1 MGEFKKREK
10 QQKATKGQKS
20 IKQELMVQIGRL
32 VVFVLMVVA
41 VISIAQMW
49 YIINSDKETELT
61 LESQSMAY
69 QLADFFDGFEKM
81 TVQMAVNPEIKTLLS
96 DTGAGD
102 NIRQVE
108 GYGTVYNNL
117 KAIAGTDKENILAT
131 WVGDIDA
138 SVLTQSDGFTSGDG
152 WDITA
157 RPWFECTKTGESML
171 TEPYIDAS
179 TGLLILSAAS
189 PVYNA
194 AGKVIGVAGIDLL
207 LNQVTTV
214 MQAQKIGEEGYV
226 ILISPNGQIV
236 FHPDTDNITADV
248 SEIGIS
254 DNVVTAVRN
263 AQEGFLKFQENGV
276 KKYGYLSS
284 VGENGFMVLSSL
296 PSTEFYSQINMVVI
310 MLVAVF
316 AIGMALIIFGMTKE
330 ADKIIR
336 PIQELNA
343 TAQQLADGNLDVSL
357 NINLENEI
365 GALAKSI
372 AATVARLKEY
382 IVYIDEIS
390 AVLAQMADGRLA
402 ITLTHD
408 YVGEF
413 GKVKE
418 ALLNISSSMTEV
430 MTGINESAAQVSAG
444 ADELAKGSQS
454 LAEGAGTQA
463 AAVEELLATI
473 TTVVEQVESNKEDA
487 EAAAKETEKVTSM
500 MEGSRKQMDNMTDA
514 MEKIR
519 TTSE

>member
-1 MGEFKKREK
+1 MGKYGEKKK
-10 QQKATKGQKS
+10 QQTTATVRKS
-20 IKQELMVQIGRL
+20 IRTELLVQIGRL
-32 VVFVLMVVA
+32 IVVVLVA
-41 VISIAQMW
+41 VAFISIAQMW

-81 TVQMAVNPEIKTLLS
+81 TAQMAVNPEIKALLS
-96 DTGAGD
+96 NTGAD
-102 NIRQVE
+102 DSIRLVE
-108 GYGTVYNNL
+108 GYGTVFNNL
-117 KAIAGTDKENILAT
+117 KGIANTDKENILAT

-138 SVLTQSDGFTSGDG
+138 SVLTQSDGFTSAKG
-152 WDITA
+152 WDITE

-179 TGLLILSAAS
+179 TGQLILSAAS

-207 LNQVTTV
+207 MNHVTNV
-214 MQAQKIGEEGYV
+214 MQEQKIGEEGYV

-236 FHPDTDNITADV
+236 FHPDNDNITADI
-248 SEIGIS
+248 SELDIS
-254 DNVVTAVRN
+254 DNVVNAVRN
-263 AQEGFLKFQENGV
+263 AQEGFMQFKENGV

-284 VGENGFMVLSSL
+284 VGENGFLVLSSL
-296 PSTEFYSQINMVVI
+296 PASEYFSQINMVVMTLI
-310 MLVAVF
+310 AVF
-316 AIGMALIIFGMTKE
+316 VVGMVLIIFGMTKE
-330 ADKIIR
+330 ADKIVR
-336 PIQELNA
+336 PVQELNA
-343 TAQQLADGNLDVSL
+343 TAQQLAEGNLDVSL
-357 NINLENEI
+357 ELTLDNEI

-382 IVYIDEIS
+382 IIYIDEIS
-390 AVLAQMADGRLA
+390 DVLAQMADGKLS
-402 ITLTHD
+402 ITLRHD

-413 GKVKE
+413 SKVKE

-473 TTVVEQVESNKEDA
+473 TTVVE
-487 EAAAKETEKVTSM
+487 
-500 MEGSRKQMDNMTDA
+500 
-514 MEKIR
+514 
-519 TTSE
+519 